1 MSLGPDHYGQGW
13 SGVSVPS
20 EPLSCQALPGYL
32 EEVFPEW
39 LVAIWDVRSR
49 NHPVAV
55 TGDMLVAEVFVDE
68 IFVGGVD
75 EGDRDLLVRWFE
87 TVEAALGGPDR
98 MLRSIF
104 EEHVE
109 PVVLKTDRRA
119 RWTQELAG
127 PLLRGRLDAA
137 VGASWRGQVG
147 GFGPEYDDL
156 LGVPLIVSG
165 HLYRDEILLH
175 SARQRRDRMS
185 VPLTRPFARLPAD
198 SGAYQVGVTIAEML
212 AVLPRILDDDP
223 RHEMDEFLSYAGIA
237 DWVPFYAESL
247 TVNLQGKADSYALS
261 IWPVHKVDRGEPQIE
276 WWPGESLSVPDWRDA
291 TDLGTAMLTAFR
303 TATVNGR
310 STPN

>member
-1 MSLGPDHYGQGW
+1 
-13 SGVSVPS
+13 V
-20 EPLSCQALPGYL
+20 ETRPLPI

-39 LVAIWDVRSR
+39 LVAIWDVRGR

-55 TGDMLVAEVFVDE
+55 TADMLVAEVFVDE
-68 IFVGGVD
+68 IFGGGVD
-75 EGDRDLLVRWFE
+75 EGDRDLLARWFE
-87 TVEAALGGPDR
+87 TVEVALGGPDR

-137 VGASWRGQVG
+137 VGASWRAQVG
-147 GFGPEYDDL
+147 GFGPEYDEL

-165 HLYRDEILLH
+165 HLYHDEILLH

-198 SGAYQVGVTIAEML
+198 SGAYQVGATIAEML
-212 AVLPRILDDDP
+212 AVLPRTLDDDV
-223 RHEMDEFLSYAGIA
+223 RHEMDELLSYAGIA

-276 WWPGESLSVPDWRDA
+276 WWPGESLSVTDWRDA
-291 TDLGTAMLTAFR
+291 TDLGTPMLRAFR
-303 TATVNGR
+303 TATVNSR
-310 STPN
+310 TL